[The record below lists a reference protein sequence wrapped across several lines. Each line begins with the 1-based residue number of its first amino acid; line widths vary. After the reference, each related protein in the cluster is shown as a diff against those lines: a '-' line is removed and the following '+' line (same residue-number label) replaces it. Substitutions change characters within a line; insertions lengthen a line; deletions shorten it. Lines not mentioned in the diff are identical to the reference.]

1 MKEIY
6 NNKIE
11 EIRNKVIDYYGTA
24 MPFNPMALMDLNG
37 CSKMTDE
44 EILEEAIKLK
54 IISKNDLNNIKN

>member
-6 NNKIE
+6 NHKIE

-24 MPFNPMALMDLNG
+24 MNFNPIALMDLNR

>member
-1 MKEIY
+1 MKERY

-11 EIRNKVIDYYGTA
+11 EIRNKVIDYYGTS
-24 MPFNPMALMDLNG
+24 MNFNPIALMDLNR

-54 IISKNDLNNIKN
+54 IISKNDLNNIKI